1 MINKIFF
8 PTTFITQQSTTAINR
23 RLGRF
28 AIYQPIK
35 GQTPAIL
42 ERVSEAAAIELR
54 HPVIGDESYL
64 LELCRAYGSW
74 GGIYQKESL
83 RLNRLAGNG
92 FYNQDF
98 AREISSDVLKN
109 QSGREPAETQ
119 KPDPL
124 INARVF
130 LQLAQEFDL
139 REFEIRQ
146 GIEKA
151 DNASKEL
158 FEALRGENAGIDA
171 FSNSKRNAGSIND
184 AGSLM
189 TDTRLA
195 AWAVLSKNDRG
206 APDIFITDSRT
217 VMELILERVPR
228 VFKLETISNAS
239 EPDTA
244 ERELSERFYHVA
256 DKPWPENA
264 TVVEMFSY
272 LEEPAEDGY
281 VLDIYA
287 AADFA
292 PENVLEI
299 LTDIPVSPERTSTGS
314 RHAFFCCVAKK
325 NR

>member
-1 MINKIFF
+1 M
-8 PTTFITQQSTTAINR
+8 TFITQESAVAINR

-42 ERVSEAAAIELR
+42 ESVSAAAAIELR
-54 HPVIGDESYL
+54 HPVIGDEPYL

-74 GGIYQKESL
+74 GDIYQKESF

-109 QSGREPAETQ
+109 KSGREPGETQ
-119 KPDPL
+119 KPDPV

-158 FEALRGENAGIDA
+158 FEALRGENLGIDA
-171 FSNSKRNAGSIND
+171 FSDSKRNAGSIND

-189 TDTRLA
+189 TDARMA
-195 AWAVLSKNDRG
+195 AWTVLSKYDRR
-206 APDIFITDSRT
+206 APDFFITDSRT
-217 VMELILERVPR
+217 VMELILERVPQ
-228 VFKLETISNAS
+228 VLKLDTFSNAS
-239 EPDTA
+239 EPDKA
-244 ERELSERFYHVA
+244 ERELSERFYRVA
-256 DKPWPENA
+256 DNPWPEMA

-281 VLDIYA
+281 VLDLYA
-287 AADFA
+287 AADFSS
-292 PENVLEI
+292 EKVLET
-299 LTDIPVSPERTSTGS
+299 LTDIPVSPERASTGS
-314 RHAFFCCVAKK
+314 RHAFFCCVAKT